1 MLKFVKNFNSSAPG
15 PPQMPTM
22 SVMPQQQQIP
32 QQMPPMQQQQ
42 QYPIYATG
50 TSMNNH
56 PNQQNGGPPIYVPS
70 SISIQN
76 SLNSVA
82 TAVKPS
88 PAVPLPPSSN
98 GMNNGN
104 NSNYGHGQMIQQM
117 PPQIPQAPQYM
128 PTLQQQ
134 VSVPAAPVP
143 PPPPAFQN
151 NVPCPP
157 PIQNIAQV
165 APNNASAGS
174 GPALSGAP
182 PPPPPPPMAK
192 PGGMDMG
199 SLAAQLQQAKLRK
212 TSGPPPPP
220 AENSGNSTSS
230 SGSGNYGTIGRTS
243 GAGEMASMMD
253 EMAKTLAR
261 RRERQK
267 DTTVSYRQQC
277 ANCASINALNSH
289 HLSQTQDGDESRE
302 KWEKSNTLPHKLSSS
317 NSQTLP
323 SSSSSNA
330 ASSLADSP
338 QSRKR
343 FGSASEETI
352 LKVCQKFFFFLYRI
366 AHRTLIIRSSFATVT
381 VRAADHLL

>member
-1 MLKFVKNFNSSAPG
+1 MHSTRATIGRAGERTDLLLFADSGFDFCGFFSGPG
-15 PPQMPTM
+15 QPQMPTM
-22 SVMPQQQQIP
+22 SVMPQP
-32 QQMPPMQQQQ
+32 HQQ

-50 TSMNNH
+50 TQMNSH
-56 PNQQNGGPPIYVPS
+56 PNQNGGPPIYVPS

-76 SLNSVA
+76 SLNNVA

-88 PAVPLPPSSN
+88 PGIPIAPMPQSN
-98 GMNNGN
+98 ING
-104 NSNYGHGQMIQQM
+104 NYGHGQMMQQ
-117 PPQIPQAPQYM
+117 PQQIPQAPQYA

-151 NVPCPP
+151 SAPCPP
-157 PIQNIAQV
+157 PAPQMPIVAQV
-165 APNNASAGS
+165 APNNASS
-174 GPALSGAP
+174 GGAP

-267 DTTVSYRQQC
+267 DTNVSW
-277 ANCASINALNSH
+277 NF
-289 HLSQTQDGDESRE
+289 D
-302 KWEKSNTLPHKLSSS
+302 
-317 NSQTLP
+317 
-323 SSSSSNA
+323 
-330 ASSLADSP
+330 SLGG
-338 QSRKR
+338 RN
-343 FGSASEETI
+343 
-352 LKVCQKFFFFLYRI
+352 
-366 AHRTLIIRSSFATVT
+366 
-381 VRAADHLL
+381 

>member
-1 MLKFVKNFNSSAPG
+1 
-15 PPQMPTM
+15 
-22 SVMPQQQQIP
+22 MPQQQQ
-32 QQMPPMQQQQ
+32 QMAMQQQQQ

-50 TSMNNH
+50 TPMINH

-76 SLNSVA
+76 SLNNVA

-88 PAVPLPPSSN
+88 PGIPIAPQN
-98 GMNNGN
+98 NMNNN
-104 NSNYGHGQMIQQM
+104 NGNYGHGQMMQQ
-117 PPQIPQAPQYM
+117 PQQIPQAPQYV

-134 VSVPAAPVP
+134 VSVPSAPVP

-151 NVPCPP
+151 SAPCPP
-157 PIQNIAQV
+157 PAPQMPNVAQV
-165 APNNASAGS
+165 APNNANIGS
-174 GPALSGAP
+174 GPALAGAP

-261 RRERQK
+261 RRERIK
-267 DTTVSYRQQC
+267 DVPSVSKRERIVSWSPSTFHLHRHKTVAKIPAKSGKSPTRC
-277 ANCASINALNSH
+277 RTSSAVAIHRHFHRH
-289 HLSQTQDGDESRE
+289 HRQTQ
-302 KWEKSNTLPHKLSSS
+302 H
-317 NSQTLP
+317 
-323 SSSSSNA
+323 
-330 ASSLADSP
+330 
-338 QSRKR
+338 
-343 FGSASEETI
+343 
-352 LKVCQKFFFFLYRI
+352 
-366 AHRTLIIRSSFATVT
+366 HR
-381 VRAADHLL
+381 

>member
-1 MLKFVKNFNSSAPG
+1 
-15 PPQMPTM
+15 MPTM
-22 SVMPQQQQIP
+22 SVMPQQ
-32 QQMPPMQQQQ
+32 MQQQQ

-50 TSMNNH
+50 TQMNH

-76 SLNSVA
+76 SLNNVV

-88 PAVPLPPSSN
+88 PGIPIAPMPQTN
-98 GMNNGN
+98 TNNG
-104 NSNYGHGQMIQQM
+104 NYGHGQMMQQ
-117 PPQIPQAPQYM
+117 PQQIPQAPQYI

-134 VSVPAAPVP
+134 VSVPSAPVP

-151 NVPCPP
+151 NAPCPP
-157 PIQNIAQV
+157 PAPQMPNIAQV
-165 APNNASAGS
+165 APNNANIGPGPVMAG
-174 GPALSGAP
+174 AGAP

-267 DTTVSYRQQC
+267 DTTVS
-277 ANCASINALNSH
+277 
-289 HLSQTQDGDESRE
+289 
-302 KWEKSNTLPHKLSSS
+302 
-317 NSQTLP
+317 
-323 SSSSSNA
+323 
-330 ASSLADSP
+330 
-338 QSRKR
+338 
-343 FGSASEETI
+343 
-352 LKVCQKFFFFLYRI
+352 
-366 AHRTLIIRSSFATVT
+366 
-381 VRAADHLL
+381 

>member
-1 MLKFVKNFNSSAPG
+1 
-15 PPQMPTM
+15 
-22 SVMPQQQQIP
+22 MPQQQQ
-32 QQMPPMQQQQ
+32 QMPMQP

-50 TSMNNH
+50 TQMNNH
-56 PNQQNGGPPIYVPS
+56 PNQNGAGPPIYVPS

-76 SLNSVA
+76 SLNNVA

-88 PAVPLPPSSN
+88 PGVPPMIPSLPPSN
-98 GMNNGN
+98 GVNNNG
-104 NSNYGHGQMIQQM
+104 NYGHGQMIQQQ
-117 PPQIPQAPQYM
+117 PPQQIIPQAPQYM

-134 VSVPAAPVP
+134 TSVPSAPVP

-151 NVPCPP
+151 NAPCPP
-157 PIQNIAQV
+157 PAPQVQIMAQV
-165 APNNASAGS
+165 APNIANMSPGPTSS
-174 GPALSGAP
+174 GGAP
-182 PPPPPPPMAK
+182 PPPPPPPMSK

-267 DTTVSYRQQC
+267 DSVSVTSCVNVR
-277 ANCASINALNSH
+277 ASLI
-289 HLSQTQDGDESRE
+289 
-302 KWEKSNTLPHKLSSS
+302 NTLF
-317 NSQTLP
+317 
-323 SSSSSNA
+323 
-330 ASSLADSP
+330 ADS
-338 QSRKR
+338 RWR
-343 FGSASEETI
+343 
-352 LKVCQKFFFFLYRI
+352 
-366 AHRTLIIRSSFATVT
+366 
-381 VRAADHLL
+381 